1 MASVA
6 ETSRPLHVAAPHE
19 IGSDD
24 SSARIAVSTSQTSEP
39 GATASGQPFPQAGIR
54 TASVSS
60 DEESS
65 GVQTASEIASEDRA
79 SSDAAITASGETTSG
94 PQQMTLAEIE
104 SLALGNNPTLQQL
117 TASVTKARGLQQQV
131 AMKPN
136 PVIGY
141 SGQQLFD
148 DGTDQQLLFVEQE
161 IVTGDK
167 LRLNQRVLNQSVQV
181 QLWELEA
188 QRLRVLTDVR
198 IRFYQALTA
207 QAQVELTDSIRDA
220 AEKAVQVTQ
229 QRLAALESSQV
240 DVLQAEIQFE
250 EFDLQH
256 RQALIRLEAARQSLV
271 AATGLPGLKVG
282 TLAGD
287 LTPQA
292 LEMDWSQVLGHLLAS
307 SPELN
312 AARCRVTEARAMY
325 QRQTAQATPNPT
337 VSLAG
342 GPDNGTGTGM
352 LNVQIGIP
360 VPVHNGNTGNIRAA
374 WADYCRATHEV
385 LRLEA
390 ALQARLAEAAAR
402 FDSAAA
408 TVRRYEQQILPKAA
422 ETLRL
427 SEQARTAGEFNS
439 LQVLIVER
447 TWFEAGLVHIA
458 AQGTVLQTQA
468 LVDGLLLSGG
478 LDAPPEF
485 NGDDALRGQTFSQ
498 Q

>member
-1 MASVA
+1 
-6 ETSRPLHVAAPHE
+6 
-19 IGSDD
+19 
-24 SSARIAVSTSQTSEP
+24 
-39 GATASGQPFPQAGIR
+39 
-54 TASVSS
+54 
-60 DEESS
+60 
-65 GVQTASEIASEDRA
+65 
-79 SSDAAITASGETTSG
+79 
-94 PQQMTLAEIE
+94 MTLAEIE

-360 VPVHNGNTGNIRAA
+360 VPVHNRNAGNIRAA